1 MVSHGEVSALSRALW
16 HWFFPTV
23 LLLGCAHQPPPSA
36 APPVAARE
44 RAIEAVDNL
53 EAFARVYGYVRY
65 FHPTDAAANADWHA
79 LAAQGCA
86 YVEDARSLGEL
97 ADRLEAF
104 FEPLAPTIE
113 IWVAGE
119 PIPPSR
125 APVEGSPDDLVYWQ
139 YLGYPG
145 AVFSLYSPP
154 YSKVRVN
161 AESRGRRFSKMPARD
176 DVVQVQVHDGLYVRL
191 PTILHRDEAKATG
204 QHAAAEGLDPQLR
217 LLAGSSKG
225 GDNRNVQQAAVI
237 EVWNVLRHFYP
248 YQSEVPVD
256 WKGALRR
263 ALGDVEKASVAEAI
277 VALQHL
283 VHALED
289 GHGEVGHVRH
299 ANRGAL
305 PFSLD
310 VVEGQ
315 AVIVGTEDPA
325 HFRVGDVVETIGDE
339 PAIGRIAKIER
350 LLSGSP
356 QWRRFKAAAW
366 EAPKGPKGTSV
377 DVVLERHGER
387 LTVTTEYGQREPIL
401 PPRPEPVHTYEDGIW
416 YVDLTRAEWD
426 DIEPVLPELAV
437 APGVVFDMRGYPTDT
452 HPIIDHLI
460 DAQEDALWMH
470 VPAIVAPDGA
480 VADWRH
486 IGWHR
491 KPAEPH
497 IEGNVAFLT
506 GPGAIS
512 YGESLMAYVEAHD
525 LGTRVGQ
532 PTAGANG
539 DIVRVEAAGGYF
551 IIFSGMRV
559 TKHDGTNLH
568 RVGLSPELVVEPTLS
583 GLRSGRDETLEL
595 GLDVARGRVDPSSP
609 QPRIAA
615 P

>member
-1 MVSHGEVSALSRALW
+1 MEKVSALARVLW
-16 HWFFPTV
+16 HWLFPGL
-23 LLLGCAHQPPPSA
+23 LLLGCAHKPSPAA

-44 RAIEAVDNL
+44 DAVSEIDNL
-53 EAFARVYGYVRY
+53 EAFARLYGYVRF

-79 LAAQGCA
+79 LAAQGSA
-86 YVEDARSLGEL
+86 YVHDARSLGEL
-97 ADRLEAF
+97 ADRLETF
-104 FEPLAPTIE
+104 FEPLAPTLE
-113 IWVAGE
+113 IWVQGE
-119 PIPPSR
+119 PPPPSR
-125 APVEGSPDDLVYWQ
+125 APVQGSHDDLVYWQ

-145 AVFSLYSPP
+145 AIFSLYSPP

-176 DVVQVQVHDGLYVRL
+176 DVVQAEVVDGLFVRV

-204 QHAAAEGLDPQLR
+204 EQASADGLEPELR
-217 LLAGSSKG
+217 HLAGSSKG
-225 GDNRNVQQAAVI
+225 GSHRDVQRAAVI

-248 YQSEVPVD
+248 YQSEVAVD
-256 WKGALRR
+256 WDGALRQ
-263 ALGDVEKASVAEAI
+263 ALTEVQDADVEQAL
-277 VALQHL
+277 VALQRL
-283 VHALED
+283 VHLLED
-289 GHGEVGHVRH
+289 GHGEVGHVRL
-299 ANRGAL
+299 ASRAAL

-310 VVEGQ
+310 VVEGR
-315 AVIVGTEDPA
+315 AVIAATEDPE
-325 HFRVGDVVETIGDE
+325 HFAIGDVVETIGDE
-339 PAIGRIAKIER
+339 PAIHRIAELER

-366 EAPKGPKGTSV
+366 EAPKGPRGESI
-377 DVVLERHGER
+377 DVVLERDGR
-387 LTVTTEYGQREPIL
+387 KLTVTTEYGQREPVL
-401 PPRPEPVHTYEDGIW
+401 PPRPDPIHTYDDGTW

-426 DIEPVLPELAV
+426 DIEPVLPELAA
-437 APGVVFDMRGYPTDT
+437 APGIVFDMRGYPTDT

-460 DAQEDALWMH
+460 EAQEDALWMH

-486 IGWHR
+486 LGWHR

-497 IEGNVAFLT
+497 IQGNVAFLT

-551 IIFSGMRV
+551 VIFSGMRV
-559 TKHDGTNLH
+559 TKHDGTSFH
-568 RVGLSPELVVEPTLS
+568 RVGLRPEVAVEPTLS
-583 GLRSGRDETLEL
+583 GLRSGRDEILEI
-595 GLDVARGRVDPSSP
+595 GLEVARGSVDPSAPPS
-609 QPRIAA
+609 RIAA